1 MKLFLLLSL
10 LTITLNVTLA
20 QSNPDT
26 SNKGNSGLINETM
39 LHPGDAFTG
48 EVLEKN
54 TLLIGWSLLP
64 PDILPGWIIYGVTNR
79 LTIETDILNW
89 LGAVPNLNVRFAL
102 LRPKHGNISVAYET
116 MFIYLPKRI
125 DIVLPKDLS
134 FSLEGIDWY
143 QRMSLTWILRNNFR
157 LHVSAG
163 VSYIQSIELQN
174 TDSIPQSIRKFRNL
188 ADPAASLAIDWRPT
202 RWLSYHAAA
211 SYSSTFTY
219 LDNIPLKQQVS
230 FATRIVPFV
239 NNKHGFLNKF
249 RIELAFIS
257 FYFKDADK
265 RYTGPVAYCY
275 WQGIWK

>member
-10 LTITLNVTLA
+10 LIITLNVTLA
-20 QSNPDT
+20 QSNPHT

-143 QRMSLTWILRNNFR
+143 HRMSLTWIGAGKCCGTITTA
-157 LHVSAG
+157 SAWGRPG
-163 VSYIQSIELQN
+163 VQFPAN
-174 TDSIPQSIRKFRNL
+174 
-188 ADPAASLAIDWRPT
+188 DPAILIACYRTASGSCR
-202 RWLSYHAAA
+202 SG
-211 SYSSTFTY
+211 
-219 LDNIPLKQQVS
+219 
-230 FATRIVPFV
+230 ATGRAV
-239 NNKHGFLNKF
+239 
-249 RIELAFIS
+249 
-257 FYFKDADK
+257 
-265 RYTGPVAYCY
+265 
-275 WQGIWK
+275 